1 MKTKIIILIGLYFIS
16 FTSVSQDAC
25 KTYYPLEE
33 GVKFEMTTYN
43 KKGKKE
49 GVVNYKVTDIDND
62 TATIETIIYDEKGKE
77 IITSNYQIL
86 CEGDK
91 ISIDFKSMISP
102 EMFKQYKDMD
112 MDITGNNIELPN
124 DLQIGQTLKDA
135 RMNMAIN
142 MGGITM
148 NMSVDILNRKVNN
161 KESITT
167 PAGTFEC
174 YALSYDSEIKMGF
187 KMKFIIKE
195 WIAEGVGVVK
205 SETYNKKGKLMGYSE
220 LTKFSN

>member
-142 MGGITM
+142 MGGIKM
-148 NMSVDILNRKVNN
+148 NMSVDMLNRKVNN